1 MIPYIQK
8 LDGGTIF
15 TQASTL
21 EYAVQHWI
29 HYLHFLVFGNLDC
42 DNNALI
48 SLHFLQVPCKKLGVM
63 QARKTTAPF
72 STIDDILRK
81 LCRIVWSVYIQTFTS
96 PARAADVVRDR
107 ASTLSSYTLRHQ
119 RVLLSRSFGEH
130 AFGFLLNHHCC
141 RYYRLPEVLQPV
153 NRRSYIVLNVLWV
166 LLVSKQLVSIVEHI

>member
-1 MIPYIQK
+1 
-8 LDGGTIF
+8 
-15 TQASTL
+15 
-21 EYAVQHWI
+21 
-29 HYLHFLVFGNLDC
+29 
-42 DNNALI
+42 
-48 SLHFLQVPCKKLGVM
+48 M

-81 LCRIVWSVYIQTFTS
+81 LCRIVSSVYIQTFTS

-107 ASTLSSYTLRHQ
+107 SSTLSSYTLRHQ

-153 NRRSYIVLNVLWV
+153 SSVVAKWDFVLHTKMQSETHDPSVFYHNNHQEEDPLGPSYHRYQAKALPGTQCFSVIHQLLAV
-166 LLVSKQLVSIVEHI
+166 LL